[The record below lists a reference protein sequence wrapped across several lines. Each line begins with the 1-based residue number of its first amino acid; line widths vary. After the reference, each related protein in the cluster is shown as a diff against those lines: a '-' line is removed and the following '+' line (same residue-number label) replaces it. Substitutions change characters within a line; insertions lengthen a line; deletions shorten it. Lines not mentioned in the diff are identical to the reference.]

1 MKLSGRLGMIAENI
15 PKCRIISDIGTDH
28 AFIPIY
34 AVENGLC
41 ERALAAD
48 LRKGPLEMAEA
59 NISKH
64 GLGSSIEIRLGNGL
78 EPIRADE
85 CDVIVIAG
93 MGGQLIRDILCSAP
107 EKSSRASMLLLQ
119 ANNAV
124 DALRKW
130 LYENGYDILEEKL
143 VSDAGKLYCLI
154 KAKWTGIPVIKD
166 EFDYYIGEKVF
177 EGNDTLLGP
186 YLLKKLK
193 ELEMIIEGRSRSDP
207 EKKRYVCQ
215 ESVMDTDTCIRIRD
229 RLADYL
235 EKSDLSDGTNKGFQ
249 VSRNE

>member
-1 MKLSGRLGMIAENI
+1 MKLSSRLGAIAENI
-15 PKCRIISDIGTDH
+15 PKCRILSDIGTDH

-48 LRKGPLEMAEA
+48 LRKGPLEMAEV
-59 NISKH
+59 NIRKH
-64 GLGSSIEIRLGNGL
+64 GLGSSVEIRLGNGL
-78 EPIRADE
+78 EPIRPEE

-93 MGGQLIRDILCSAP
+93 MGGQLIRDILSSAP
-107 EKSSRASMLLLQ
+107 EKARHASVLLLQ

-130 LYENGYDILEEKL
+130 LYENGYDIMEEKL
-143 VSDAGKLYCLI
+143 VNDAGKLYCLI

-166 EFDYYIGEKVF
+166 ESDYYIGERIF
-177 EGNDTLLGP
+177 EGNETLLGP
-186 YLLKKLK
+186 YLRKKLK
-193 ELEMIIEGRSRSDP
+193 ELEVIIEGRNRSDP
-207 EKKRYVCQ
+207 EKKRYSG
-215 ESVMDTDTCIRIRD
+215 EENIMDTDTCIEIRD

-235 EKSDLSDGTNKGFQ
+235 ERREG
-249 VSRNE
+249 EEP